1 MKISLIRFVL
11 SVGKIVS
18 SFGGQDRANIT
29 EFQMAFFNLSNLLI
43 RSLILK
49 QLIKSLLLQALL

>member
-18 SFGGQDRANIT
+18 LFGGRDRANIT